1 MKEISTSK
9 KRLADIGLLYAA
21 AIWGSTFFIVK
32 DALNSVNPI
41 ILIGYRFLIAA
52 LLVAAICVY
61 TGRKLFQGLSKG
73 LILGIFIW
81 ALYVP
86 QTIGLGIT
94 TASNSGFI
102 TGLFVAFVPLFAF
115 LLFKKAPSLIAIIA
129 TLISLTGL
137 WILTGGMTDINRGDM
152 LTLIAAMTYAI
163 HILFVDKFLE
173 QGYDPFIL
181 SFQQFLFVGVA
192 SLVTG
197 LFLGLPFSYGSAHTG
212 WIILFLA
219 VFPSFSAFMIQ
230 VVAQK
235 FTSPIRVSLIF
246 AFEPVFAA
254 IFAWTLGGETM
265 LFHRAMGG
273 LLIFVAMLIS
283 GLPADILSLK
293 KSGKVSI
300 ENLDEIEAEE

>member
-1 MKEISTSK
+1 MQKISTRK
-9 KRLADIGLLYAA
+9 KRLADFGLLYAA

-32 DALNSVNPI
+32 DALQYINPV
-41 ILIGYRFLIAA
+41 ILVGYRFVIAA
-52 LLVAAICVY
+52 GLVALICLF
-61 TGRKLFQGLSKG
+61 TGRQLFKGFSRG

-81 ALYVP
+81 TLYIP

-102 TGLFVAFVPLFAF
+102 TGLFVAFVPIFSF
-115 LLFKKAPSLIAIIA
+115 LLFKKTPSLIGILA
-129 TLISLTGL
+129 TLISLSGL

-163 HILFVDKFLE
+163 HILFVDRFLE
-173 QGYDPFIL
+173 QGYDPYIL

-192 SLVTG
+192 SILTG
-197 LFLGLPFSYGSAHTG
+197 AILGLPFSYGSMNIG
-212 WIILFLA
+212 GVILFLA
-219 VFPSFSAFMIQ
+219 VFPTFSAFMIQ

-254 IFAWTLGGETM
+254 IFAWTLGGERVF
-265 LFHRAMGG
+265 FHRAMGG
-273 LLIFVAMLIS
+273 LLIFIAMLIS
-283 GLPADILSLK
+283 GLPPDILRLRRKAEIKVDSL
-293 KSGKVSI
+293 
-300 ENLDEIEAEE
+300 DQIEAEE

>member
-9 KRLADIGLLYAA
+9 KRLADVGLLYAA

-32 DALNSVNPI
+32 DALQYINPV
-41 ILIGYRFLIAA
+41 ILVGYRFLIAA
-52 LLVAAICVY
+52 MLVAAICLF
-61 TGRKLFQGLSKG
+61 TGRKLFTGLSKG

-81 ALYVP
+81 MLYIP

-102 TGLFVAFVPLFAF
+102 TGLFVAFVPLFSF
-115 LLFKKAPSLIAIIA
+115 LLFRKTPSLIAIIA
-129 TLISLTGL
+129 TLISLSGL

-163 HILFVDKFLE
+163 HILLVDRFLE
-173 QGYDPFIL
+173 QGYDPFVL

-192 SLVTG
+192 SLLTG
-197 LFLGLPFSYGSAHTG
+197 MFLGLPFSYGSAHTG

-235 FTSPIRVSLIF
+235 FTAPIRVSLIF

-254 IFAWTLGGETM
+254 VFAWTLGGEKV
-265 LFHRAMGG
+265 LFHRALGG

-283 GLPADILSLK
+283 GLPADILRVRRRVKISA
-293 KSGKVSI
+293 
-300 ENLDEIEAEE
+300 ENLDQVEAEE

>member
-1 MKEISTSK
+1 MKETSISK
-9 KRLADIGLLYAA
+9 KRLADVGLLYAA

-32 DALNSVNPI
+32 AALEYINPV
-41 ILIGYRFLIAA
+41 ILVGYRFLIAA
-52 LLVAAICVY
+52 GLVALICHF
-61 TGRKLFQGLSKG
+61 TGRKLFKG
-73 LILGIFIW
+73 FSRGMILGVFIW
-81 ALYVP
+81 MLYIP

-102 TGLFVAFVPLFAF
+102 TGLFVAFVPIFSF
-115 LLFKKAPSLIAIIA
+115 LLFKKTPSMIAIIA
-129 TLISLTGL
+129 TLISLSGL

-152 LTLIAAMTYAI
+152 LTLIAAITYAI

-173 QGYDPFIL
+173 QGYDPYIL
-181 SFQQFLFVGVA
+181 SFQQFLFVGIA

-197 LFLGLPFSYGSAHTG
+197 AFLRLPFSWGPASTG
-212 WIILFLA
+212 WIVLFLA
-219 VFPSFSAFMIQ
+219 IFPGFSAFLIQ

-254 IFAWTLGGETM
+254 VFAWTFGGEKII
-265 LFHRAMGG
+265 FQRAMGG

-283 GLPADILSLK
+283 GLPPDILRLRSKAKIQVDSL
-293 KSGKVSI
+293 
-300 ENLDEIEAEE
+300 DQIEAEE